1 MFRKTVKYLN
11 ISERAQAK
19 KGSEETQ
26 GVVELAEVEVNEE
39 DVEWMEN
46 RRRVT
51 ILRKRRRLGSRASLG
66 RSG

>member
-26 GVVELAEVEVNEE
+26 GVVTLAEVEVNEE
-39 DVEWMEN
+39 DVEWMEI
-46 RRRVT
+46 RGRVT
-51 ILRKRRRLGSRASLG
+51 ILRKRRRLGS
-66 RSG
+66 